1 MKSSTALL
9 ALVALLAP
17 LATLATLATRATPAT
32 AAEATASGAAVQVAA
47 IATPVPAD
55 APKPAAPPARPK
67 PSKEAEVA
75 LAGIEWRWVKL
86 WDGPGPKVVPKDPS
100 RYTVK
105 FASDGTLAVQADCN
119 RGKATWKADG
129 SGMKIGPIAGT
140 KAACPAGSLS
150 DTFLKALPDVESW
163 GRMGKR
169 LQLILKNDQG
179 ILTFERVVK
188 P

>member
-9 ALVALLAP
+9 AVVALVALLAP
-17 LATLATLATRATPAT
+17 LAPPAT
-32 AAEATASGAAVQVAA
+32 AAETTAAGAAVKIAA
-47 IATPVPAD
+47 VATPVPAD

-67 PSKEAEVA
+67 PSKEADVA

-105 FASDGTLAVQADCN
+105 FSSDGTLAVQADCN
-119 RGKATWKADG
+119 RGKSTWKADG

-150 DTFLKALPDVESW
+150 DTFLKALADVESW
-163 GRMGKR
+163 GRSGKR

-179 ILTFERVVK
+179 ILTFERVAK
-188 P
+188 PQAEKG